1 MAQYGRPIS
10 DISTGNWATT
20 PLWSDLD
27 DNLDA
32 DYITSGKN
40 PAADTF
46 ENALTSTL
54 SDPSSSSGH
63 IVRARLY
70 CSKANNGTATVYVYQ
85 GTTLI
90 ATYAIPG
97 NLATA
102 FTTYSYTLTGTEADN
117 ITDYTVLRIRVVA
130 NGTANAYVYCA
141 WTELEIP
148 DPVTATEES
157 VSLAKFK
164 GVSSPVTYA
173 GAPVSLSLAKFAGQT
188 AAELGNVQ
196 ETAALNRVNTVVPST
211 LISGE
216 EVVNLNRVGT
226 IAPSAFGI
234 FDQSAS
240 MARSIGLTVLEDF
253 TSTIQEAVSLSRLL
267 AAAAKS
273 QEVSIEEVNLAK
285 VAAVSTASQ
294 LVAYSATSLNR
305 INTIPANTLGTLYEL
320 VNLAHLDGLSVLEE
334 TQGQTNESV
343 TLTRVLSV
351 LAETLEEGNEDV
363 SLAYVLGLISDSQ
376 EISQETVGLGAS
388 HGLSVLEETQGSIE
402 ENVTLT
408 RLMGVVSSSQAVMQ
422 DGLAL
427 NRYFTLGAA
436 SKHVAMDSVIFDSTY
451 GLSSAAFPQ
460 ISELV
465 PLTRVNTISLADNV
479 TTFEAVNLLLSLLI
493 TAEPSSI
500 FEISQIHDNNVLFV
514 KYRDKRYRV
523 IFRDKRG

>member
-102 FTTYSYTLTGTEADN
+102 FTTYSYTLTGIEADN
-117 ITDYTVLRIRVVA
+117 ITDYTVLRIRVVV
-130 NGTANAYVYCA
+130 NGTANVYVYCA

-305 INTIPANTLGTLYEL
+305 INSIPATGLGALYDL
-320 VNLAHLDGLSVLEE
+320 INLGHISALNVLEE
-334 TQGQTNESV
+334 TQGQINESV
-343 TLTRVLSV
+343 ILARLMSMMSYSQEQSNESVNLARLMSAISSSQGIVGELVNLSD
-351 LAETLEEGNEDV
+351 LR
-363 SLAYVLGLISDSQ
+363 GLI
-376 EISQETVGLGAS
+376 
-388 HGLSVLEETQGSIE
+388 VLEETQGQINESVI
-402 ENVTLT
+402 LT
-408 RLMGVVSSSQAVMQ
+408 RLMDITAYSQVIGNEITNLSSVY
-422 DGLAL
+422 GLS
-427 NRYFTLGAA
+427 GAA
-436 SKHVAMDSVIFDSTY
+436 QSISDEAISLSSFYGLSMVELSVIF
-451 GLSSAAFPQ
+451 
-460 ISELV
+460 ELV
-465 PLTRVNTISLADNV
+465 SIMKTNSVSLVDNATLFDNISLLKVDAISAEGPPVYIFTNGNNAFGV
-479 TTFEAVNLLLSLLI
+479 TF
-493 TAEPSSI
+493 
-500 FEISQIHDNNVLFV
+500 
-514 KYRDKRYRV
+514 RDKRFRV
-523 IFRDKRG
+523 VFRDKRGGL